1 MKISIPQTVY
11 TEVTLDEAT
20 QLEITKKYLKNLISP
35 GEYLRTESCGT
46 VWLKRDDPHHYHGSI
61 SEERVRVATALDIT
75 VVEVL
80 SHLKYI
86 KI

>member
-1 MKISIPQTVY
+1 MKISIPQIVY

-20 QLEITKKYLKNLISP
+20 QLEITKKYLKKLISP
-35 GEYLRTESCGT
+35 GEYLRTDGDGT
-46 VWLKRDDPHHYHGSI
+46 IWLKQDDPHHYHGSI
-61 SEERVRVATALDIT
+61 SEERVRVATALDIA

-80 SHLKYI
+80 HQLKFI